1 MKTNQQKLN
10 LGYMKNGQRKGIKV
24 TTKNWVEFLDYTK
37 DTLNGFNKIT
47 LTKICSDYRVS
58 NGWQTFLIKNNIVFK
73 NHIGYW
79 EWDNKI
85 PVSNALIVKF
95 RTYSSERNKQIN
107 LAAKARKEKQL
118 GPISLKPV
126 ILKGEIVKE
135 KYTNTNTKTKQI
147 GLIRKF
153 LKWIY

>member
-1 MKTNQQKLN
+1 MKTNQQELD
-10 LGYMKNGQRKGIKV
+10 LGYTKKGQRRGIKV
-24 TTKNWVEFLDYTK
+24 TNKNWVEFLNYAK
-37 DTLNGFNKIT
+37 ENLNGFNKIT
-47 LTKICSDYRVS
+47 LTKICSEYRVP
-58 NGWQTFLIKNNIVFK
+58 NQWQTFLIKNNIVYK
-73 NHIGYW
+73 NYIGYW

-95 RTYSSERNKQIN
+95 RTYSSETNKQIN
-107 LAAKARKEKQL
+107 LVAKNRKEKQL
-118 GPISLKPV
+118 EPISAKPV

-135 KYTNTNTKTKQI
+135 KYTKTKTKEI